1 MHSTAIETATLIHV
15 WIPFKKKGMERK
27 EQSRIYRM
35 LYGYNSSSKFGK
47 YHYREKGLLD
57 TIPSIRYEDGNF
69 MIPEGKKTKVIN
81 FLKKNNASYRI
92 WKVIPGQDELEKLR

>member
-1 MHSTAIETATLIHV
+1 MQDCWSLRFKST
-15 WIPFKKKGMERK
+15 
-27 EQSRIYRM
+27 SRIP
-35 LYGYNSSSKFGK
+35 
-47 YHYREKGLLD
+47 EKK
-57 TIPSIRYEDGNF
+57 TKIRYEDGNF